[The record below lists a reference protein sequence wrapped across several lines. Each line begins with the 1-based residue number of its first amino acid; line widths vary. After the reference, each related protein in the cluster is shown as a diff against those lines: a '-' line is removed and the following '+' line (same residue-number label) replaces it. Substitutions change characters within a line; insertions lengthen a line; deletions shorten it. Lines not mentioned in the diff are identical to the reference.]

1 MWFRKESVIASEQRK
16 NLAYLKSY
24 SPDGKNHANT
34 KIFETPPSNKKLKKG
49 IPANMSDYIFLPA
62 MGNYT
67 NGKFN
72 SFRTYGFYWLK
83 TPYPYDSEIAF
94 NLFFKENEADL
105 SNMSNRSNRYK
116 LWTSE

>member
-1 MWFRKESVIASEQRK
+1 MIHVETIHTLVSVWEHLYTGGMWFS
-16 NLAYLKSY
+16 
-24 SPDGKNHANT
+24 HANT

-49 IPANMSDYIFLPA
+49 IPANLSDYIFLPA

-67 NGKFN
+67 NGKLN

>member
-1 MWFRKESVIASEQRK
+1 LRQYTLWSVWDHLYTGGMWFS
-16 NLAYLKSY
+16 
-24 SPDGKNHANT
+24 HANT

-72 SFRTYGFYWLK
+72 SFRHSFCRFKSRRRKRAK
-83 TPYPYDSEIAF
+83 TG
-94 NLFFKENEADL
+94 
-105 SNMSNRSNRYK
+105 
-116 LWTSE
+116 